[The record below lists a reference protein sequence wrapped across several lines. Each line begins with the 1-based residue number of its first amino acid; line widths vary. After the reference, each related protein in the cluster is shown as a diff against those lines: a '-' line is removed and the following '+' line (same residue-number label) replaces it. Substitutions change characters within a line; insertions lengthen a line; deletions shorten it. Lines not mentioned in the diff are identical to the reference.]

1 MVSRPVR
8 TGEPTSA
15 LTRSPGPQGDEGPP
29 SGSREGTVIT
39 DVVGGVHPPHM
50 PQEADTLTTSYTG
63 RSSILQRTEKGIPSN
78 QWLRRGLHEICLML
92 SP

>member
-50 PQEADTLTTSYTG
+50 PQEADTLYHVLY
-63 RSSILQRTEKGIPSN
+63 RKKLHFTEDRERYPLKSVAEEGAA
-78 QWLRRGLHEICLML
+78 
-92 SP
+92 